1 MRILRIV
8 RNVAIAIAV
17 VLLLCIG
24 LVFYSF
30 SKNMPLTDMQPLSG
44 GAMVVKDGM
53 VSVGLIPAG
62 NGQVILVDCGNDP
75 STRAILADL
84 GKVGLGPEA
93 VKTILITHGH
103 PDHVA
108 GCSYFPQAEIF
119 AMAPEQGLIEG
130 REAARSVVGHF
141 FGKRNTGLHIARY
154 LQDGESLQCG
164 NVTVTAYLIPGH
176 TDGSAAY
183 LVAGTLYLGDSADS
197 TKEGRLVGARRIVS
211 NDLDQNHA
219 SLRRLAERL
228 KPQSQDIQFLE
239 FGHSAPLKG
248 LAPLE
253 QFANSQPD
261 GR

>member
-8 RNVAIAIAV
+8 RNVAIAIVV

-30 SKNMPLTDMQPLSG
+30 SKNMPLADMQPVSG
-44 GAMVVKDGM
+44 GAVVVKDGM

-62 NGQVILVDCGNDP
+62 NGQVILVDCGNDA
-75 STRAILADL
+75 SARAILADL

-108 GCSYFPQAEIF
+108 GCSHFSQAGFF
-119 AMAPEQGLIEG
+119 AMAPEQGLIDG
-130 REAARSVVGHF
+130 REAARSVVGHL
-141 FGKRNTGLHIARY
+141 FGKRKTGLRIARY

-211 NDLDQNHA
+211 NDVDQSHA

-253 QFANSQPD
+253 QFANSQHD